1 MIVETAVTHFAQWG
15 CLNSSMPK
23 IAADVGISQAGLL
36 HHFGSKQKLLNQSS
50 GPGRTMRSRCSTARS
65 MPRRPIR

>member
-1 MIVETAVTHFAQWG
+1 
-15 CLNSSMPK
+15 MPK